1 MCENGFT
8 YGFALGAR
16 TAFFTSSLQPHD
28 AQKRFDG
35 GLSVLHSGQSPGGL
49 SGATGIGAGATG
61 IAAGAACGA
70 AERGAEDPTAERV
83 TGDAER
89 VTGEAERVD
98 TATPLPSV
106 VGSSMAGSGFAAVP
120 RESSAPQPR
129 QNR

>member
-1 MCENGFT
+1 MHELLKLWHAGDGAVTESFQLVV
-8 YGFALGAR
+8 GQFALTDVSANFAR
-16 TAFFTSSLQPHD
+16 GIVRRD
-28 AQKRFDG
+28 ASVGERRG
-35 GLSVLHSGQSPGGL
+35 GRAAVERAPGVLD
-49 SGATGIGAGATG
+49 
-61 IAAGAACGA
+61 

-83 TGDAER
+83 TGEAER

-106 VGSSMAGSGFAAVP
+106 VGSSMACSGFAAVP